1 MRIPDR
7 HFTGHY
13 SQLRT
18 RMAVHV
24 NGSGGRYNMTQER
37 FHTMLFKWVIKY
49 EVRFCRSID
58 AWYRE
63 MGL

>member
-13 SQLRT
+13 SQIRT
-18 RMAVHV
+18 RMVVHV
-24 NGSGGRYNMTQER
+24 NKRGRFNMTQER
-37 FHTMLFKWVIKY
+37 FQSMLDKWESK
-49 EVRFCRSID
+49 EQVRYCRSID
-58 AWYRE
+58 TWYRE